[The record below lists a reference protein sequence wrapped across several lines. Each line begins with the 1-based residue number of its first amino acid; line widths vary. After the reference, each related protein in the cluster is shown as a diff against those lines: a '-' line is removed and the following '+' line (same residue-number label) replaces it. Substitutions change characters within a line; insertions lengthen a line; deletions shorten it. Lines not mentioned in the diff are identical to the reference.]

1 MDDNQLLQM
10 IAGSVK
16 SLNDKFDDMQR
27 DLSQYQL
34 GQEKRLTTVENGL
47 GEVVRKVANIKPSA
61 FKSNGNGNSQAVTL
75 TISKV
80 ALALAAI
87 VLLIL
92 GGVGKD
98 ILLQIIGGG

>member
-1 MDDNQLLQM
+1 MDANQLLQM

-47 GEVVRKVANIKPSA
+47 GEVVRKVANIKPTA
-61 FKSNGNGNSQAVTL
+61 FKSGSNGTSQAVTL
-75 TISKV
+75 NLSKSLV
-80 ALALAAI
+80 IVLAI
-87 VLLIL
+87 VLLLLGGAGKEIL
-92 GGVGKD
+92 GF
-98 ILLQIIGGG
+98 IFGGG